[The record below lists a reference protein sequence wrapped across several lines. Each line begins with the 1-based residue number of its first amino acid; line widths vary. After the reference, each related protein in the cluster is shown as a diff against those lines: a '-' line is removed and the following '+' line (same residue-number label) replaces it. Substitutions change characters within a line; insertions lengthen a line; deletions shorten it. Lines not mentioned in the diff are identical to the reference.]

1 MSDPVAAGSGPSTD
15 VGPRTPVPDAAELL
29 RRQESL
35 RGFVESISSELELR
49 PLLTRILRHA
59 CELIGADNGSIGLVD
74 SGRSVV
80 RTEAIYNMPPEE
92 LGAEMAPGVGLAGEV
107 YRTGEPMVL
116 DRYGDVARPT
126 QPTILENAVIGMPIA
141 WHGRTV
147 GFFGIGISA
156 EGVQPGAKARFT
168 PEDVDTL
175 GVFARHAA
183 IAIENARRYA
193 WEQQRT
199 ERLGLIAR
207 IGRIITSDLR
217 LDDLLQNAADA
228 IHELLGYQN
237 IAIALLEQGEP
248 PVLVLGTVGGH
259 YKGIVKGEHRLP
271 ITKGIMGAAASVRE
285 VVLVNDVASDARHV
299 PTPGAEGITAE
310 LALPIL
316 LGERVLGV
324 LNVESREAFAE
335 EDAGSLRII
344 ADQLAVAI
352 ENSRLFSDAQRF
364 AALEERQRL
373 ARDLHDSVTQQI
385 FSMHMIAQSLP
396 GAWSRD
402 RAEAERR
409 TDRLVDLAR
418 TALSEMRALLAE
430 LRPGD
435 PAGAGSETVPSGIAR
450 LHRHGLPAALAAHV
464 EDLARDEIAIDMDA
478 REYAP
483 QPARCEEM
491 LYRIAQE
498 ALNNIVK
505 HAHARRVEIRL
516 RADGPGA
523 RLTIHDDGIGI
534 SPGGGAPA
542 AAPAGTGGMGLAM
555 MRERAESVGGTVR
568 VRRAAVGT
576 VVDAVIPANGER
588 ANE

>member
-1 MSDPVAAGSGPSTD
+1 VSENANASSPD
-15 VGPRTPVPDAAELL
+15 VSAVPDATELL

-74 SGRSVV
+74 ARRNVV

-92 LGAEMAPGVGLAGEV
+92 RGSEMAPGVGLAGEV
-107 YRTGEPMVL
+107 FRTGAPIVL
-116 DRYGDVARPT
+116 DRYGDVAQPT

-141 WHGRTV
+141 WHGRMV

-156 EGVQPGAKARFT
+156 VGAQPGAKTRFT
-168 PEDVDTL
+168 AEDVDTL

-207 IGRIITSDLR
+207 IGRIVTSDLR
-217 LDDLLQNAADA
+217 LEDLLQNAADA

-237 IAIALLEQGEP
+237 IAIALLEPGESGKA
-248 PVLVLGTVGGH
+248 PVLVLGTVGGD
-259 YKGIVKGEHRLP
+259 YRSVVKGEHRLP
-271 ITKGIMGAAASVRE
+271 ITRGIMGAAASARE
-285 VVLVNDVASDARHV
+285 VVLVNDVTDDPRHV

-310 LALPIL
+310 LAVPIL

-324 LNVESREAFAE
+324 LNVESGDPFDD
-335 EDAGSLRII
+335 EDAASLSII

-352 ENSRLFSDAQRF
+352 ENARLFSDAQRF

-409 TDRLVDLAR
+409 TERLVDLAR
-418 TALSEMRALLAE
+418 TALGEMRALLAE
-430 LRPGD
+430 LRPGEQAVT
-435 PAGAGSETVPSGIAR
+435 PGTVPSGIAR

-478 REYAP
+478 REYSP
-483 QPARCEEM
+483 QPSRCEET

-505 HAHARRVEIRL
+505 HAHAHRVEIRL

-534 SPGGGAPA
+534 AISGGAS
-542 AAPAGTGGMGLAM
+542 APNARGAETSGGMGLAM
-555 MRERAESVGGTVR
+555 MRERAESVGGSVR
-568 VRRAAVGT
+568 VRRATVGT
-576 VVDAVIPANGER
+576 VVDAVIPAHGEPTG
-588 ANE
+588 